1 VHTRSLETIFGTV
14 EVGRTGYSAAR
25 KKSSL
30 HPLDAALNLPDEKYS
45 LEVRRRVAI
54 EASQASFDDG
64 IKRLKKSSGAHVA
77 KRQFEQLTIRA
88 ARDFEAFYAERQKS
102 ACADQQDQQTDSILV
117 ITMDG
122 KGVNMLDKDLREPT
136 RRAAAERENN
146 FTSRLGRRRSPAER
160 QTHGLSSSR
169 LYRRTVCAHA
179 GAGPARTEAAG
190 GSHTSP
196 AGT

>member
-1 VHTRSLETIFGTV
+1 M
-14 EVGRTGYSAAR
+14 GRTGYSAAR

-77 KRQFEQLTIRA
+77 KRQFEHLTIRA

-122 KGVNMLDKDLREPT
+122 KGVTMLDKDLREPT

-146 FTSRLGRRRSPAER
+146 FTSRLGRGRRLNAKRMASVAAVYTVEPFV
-160 QTHGLSSSR
+160 
-169 LYRRTVCAHA
+169 RTPEQVLPEQKPQEVAIRPRPEHK
-179 GAGPARTEAAG
+179 RV
-190 GSHTSP
+190 
-196 AGT
+196 